1 MIRLQVLML
10 VAVMQVGIV
19 RMLHR
24 FGYLPDEGRYYT
36 RDRAFEATLAGLS
49 VGQPQLIS
57 NLTRVP
63 QERLRHLST
72 CYPPIFELD
81 NRTRGKRTPL

>member
-1 MIRLQVLML
+1 MVRLHVLML

-57 NLTRVP
+57 NYNLARVP
-63 QERLRHLST
+63 HERLRHLST
-72 CYPPIFELD
+72 CYPPLFELH
-81 NRTRGKRTPL
+81 NPH